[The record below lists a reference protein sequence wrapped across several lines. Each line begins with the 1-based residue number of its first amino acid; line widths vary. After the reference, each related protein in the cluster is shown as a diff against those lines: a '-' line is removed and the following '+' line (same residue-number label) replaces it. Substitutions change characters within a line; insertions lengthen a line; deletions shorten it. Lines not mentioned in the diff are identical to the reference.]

1 MQRYSLGLREKS
13 QLRKKIYR
21 LLNPLF
27 SSCGN
32 AGKLCY
38 VVLQL
43 PPNCSGVVSL
53 IRLVTLILLWLF
65 CPLEAYASVVIERLP
80 EPPAVLTSAF
90 LSDALAHKDLQPSA
104 GETLRQPVGKRS
116 VWRVTLGGSP
126 ALAAGHAVLVLGQ
139 TMDREVTL
147 YMPPSF
153 APQRLNLQDP
163 NYRSSNAR
171 DALVVD
177 IPPALGAGAQ
187 LWLEFENPR
196 SVPVSV
202 AVRDSA
208 TQAKINTNNVRF
220 YTAMMVLMLAC
231 CGVAACFYLVL
242 REWIWLLYIV
252 KVLGYWI
259 YMGGRTGEFGSI
271 ADAGGWPALVP
282 WLGIPLANAAALFA
296 AGVSAFFY
304 VRFVE
309 IEKYAP
315 RLRQPLLFVG
325 TLMMLL
331 APIALMATSNSV
343 AALVRFAN
351 LCIATN
357 TALVLYVS
365 FWAIRGGSR
374 PALYYLIAD
383 FPIVLT
389 LIFQIGSGL
398 GWVSFPELS
407 NRMFLAAHAFS
418 GIVISFG
425 LAHQVLG
432 YRQQR
437 DEAISTSER
446 DPLTGALN
454 RRAAT
459 NALSSALSTL
469 EKGRGSVCVCF
480 LDLDFFKKVNDK
492 FGHHFGDEALKF
504 LVREAEAEMRGS
516 DLLARM
522 GGEEFI
528 LVLPGAHLKDGIVI
542 AERIRVRVQS
552 NGALIQGREVNL
564 TVSIGVSASTSR
576 LKTPEELIDAADQA
590 LYRAK
595 DRGRNRVEAMNVVEL
610 QQQLGVKV

>member
-1 MQRYSLGLREKS
+1 M
-13 QLRKKIYR
+13 
-21 LLNPLF
+21 
-27 SSCGN
+27 
-32 AGKLCY
+32 
-38 VVLQL
+38 
-43 PPNCSGVVSL
+43 
-53 IRLVTLILLWLF
+53 
-65 CPLEAYASVVIERLP
+65 VIERLP

-90 LSDALAHKDLQPSA
+90 LSDALAHKNLQPSA

-116 VWRVTLGGSP
+116 VWRVTIGGSQ
-126 ALAAGHAVLVLGQ
+126 ALTAGHAVLVLGQ

-153 APQRLNLQDP
+153 VPQRLNLHDP
-163 NYRSSNAR
+163 NYRSSSAR
-171 DALVVD
+171 DAVVVD
-177 IPPALGAGAQ
+177 IPPTLSAGAQ

-196 SVPVSV
+196 SVPISV

-242 REWIWLLYIV
+242 REGIWLLYIV

-259 YMGGRTGEFGSI
+259 YMGGRTGEFASI
-271 ADAGGWPALVP
+271 ADGAGWPELVP
-282 WLGIPLANAAALFA
+282 WLGIPLANAAAIFA

-315 RLRQPLLFVG
+315 RLRQPLLFLG
-325 TLMMLL
+325 TIMMLL
-331 APIALMATSNSV
+331 APVALMATSNSLS
-343 AALVRFAN
+343 ALVRFSN
-351 LCIATN
+351 LLIVTN
-357 TALVLYVS
+357 MVLVLYVS

-383 FPIVLT
+383 FPIIVT
-389 LIFQIGSGL
+389 LVFQIGSGL
-398 GWVSFPELS
+398 GWVSFPELA

-418 GIVISFG
+418 GIVISCG

-469 EKGRGSVCVCF
+469 EKGPVCVCF

-504 LVREAEAEMRGS
+504 LVREAEAEMRAS
-516 DLLARM
+516 DVLARM

-528 LVLPGAHLKDGIVI
+528 LVLPGAHLKDGLVI
-542 AERIRVRVQS
+542 AERIRARVQS

-576 LKTPEELIDAADQA
+576 LNTPDELIDAADQA

-610 QQQLGVKV
+610 QQQLGAKA